1 METKPYLVIARKY
14 RPQTFDEVAG
24 QDPVATTLKNAI
36 TMNRLGH
43 AYLFTGPRGVGKT
56 SMARIF
62 AKAINCKDGP
72 TIKPCGKCIACVEI
86 ENARSMDV
94 LEIDGASNR
103 GIDEIRALRENV
115 KFSPVNGKYKL
126 YIIDEVHQIT
136 TDGFNALLKTLEEP
150 PAHVKFIFATTSSHK
165 VPATILSRCQR
176 FDFRRISTAT
186 IAATLKE
193 ICKKEKIKADDDA
206 LFAIAKAADG
216 SLRDSQSILDQI
228 AASAGGAITRDG
240 VTRSLGALEEER
252 LIEIMDAVAEK
263 DAAKALLALDAVL
276 AEGKDAA
283 IFVEKWLEHVR
294 NLLFLGVSEKLASL
308 VDAPEAHLKSL
319 LAQKDRFTRDELFY
333 FFGVISHALQ
343 TMKRFEQK
351 RVPLEVALVKLAQR
365 TPVQDLG
372 EAIERL
378 KSVERRPL
386 ATPPAPSSVGAQAV
400 RPVAPPMPSRPAAA
414 VHAARGER
422 EAEEAEVPELEE
434 LPMGDIEVE
443 TPEPKRNASLDS
455 VWPQLL
461 GALKSEKISVATYL
475 AEGEPAGIEG
485 NVAKISFPERH
496 SFHRESLETPE
507 NRQIIQKHLVR
518 LLGRDVRIEFESVKE
533 ISGRMANVEPSA
545 PAMEAN
551 KEPEGAVKSAMN
563 IFGGKIV
570 GQ

>member
-1 METKPYLVIARKY
+1 MENKPYLVIARKY

-86 ENARSMDV
+86 ESARSMDV

-103 GIDEIRALRENV
+103 GIDEIRTLRENV

-150 PAHVKFIFATTSSHK
+150 PPHVKFIFATTSAHK

-176 FDFRRISTAT
+176 FDFRRISTTT

-252 LIEIMDAVAEK
+252 LVEIMDAVAEK

-276 AEGKDAA
+276 AEGKDASV
-283 IFVEKWLEHVR
+283 FVEKWLEHVR
-294 NLLFLGVSEKLASL
+294 NLLFLGISEKLVTL
-308 VDAPEAHLKSL
+308 VDAPETYLKSL

-333 FFGVISHALQ
+333 FFGVISHALF

-372 EAIERL
+372 EAIARL
-378 KSVERRPL
+378 KSVERRPSAPSL
-386 ATPPAPSSVGAQAV
+386 PPSSVGAQAV
-400 RPVAPPMPSRPAAA
+400 RPAAPPMPPRPAAA
-414 VHAARGER
+414 ARAVR
-422 EAEEAEVPELEE
+422 EDVEVEVPELEE
-434 LPMGDIEVE
+434 LPTGDIEIE
-443 TPEPKRNASLDS
+443 TLEPRRSVSLDS
-455 VWPQLL
+455 VWSQLL
-461 GALKSEKISVATYL
+461 GALKSEKMSVAMYL
-475 AEGEPAGIEG
+475 VEGEPVGLDG
-485 NVAKISFPERH
+485 NVVKISFPERH
-496 SFHRESLETPE
+496 SFHREALETPE
-507 NRQIIQKHLVR
+507 NRQLIQKHVAR

-533 ISGRMANVEPSA
+533 ISGRMANSEPVA
-545 PAMEAN
+545 PLAEAN
-551 KEPEGAVKSAMN
+551 TEPEGAVKSAMN

-570 GQ
+570 GR